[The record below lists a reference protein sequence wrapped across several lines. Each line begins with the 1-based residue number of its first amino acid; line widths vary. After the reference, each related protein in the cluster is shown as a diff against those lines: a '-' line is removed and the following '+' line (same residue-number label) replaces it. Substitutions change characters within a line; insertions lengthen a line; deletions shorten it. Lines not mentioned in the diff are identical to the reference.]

1 MKRKTYVSLLLVLL
15 LLLVSCG
22 SKNEGKEEVIEEG
35 RVLRIAKSVDP
46 DGLDPQRS
54 VAESTFEITSI
65 IYDTL
70 MEVEED
76 GSLIPGIADSYEIS
90 EDGLIVSF
98 KI

>member
-46 DGLDPQRS
+46 DGLDPQHKM
-54 VAESTFEITSI
+54 AE
-65 IYDTL
+65 
-70 MEVEED
+70 
-76 GSLIPGIADSYEIS
+76 
-90 EDGLIVSF
+90 
-98 KI
+98 